1 MLGGW
6 QWIGLALVLLHFAL
20 PFGLLLSRDLKRRS
34 RTLMRVALL
43 LLAMRWVD
51 AYWMITPTFYPH
63 GLRVHWMDFAAVIGL
78 AGLWLAF
85 YLRQLKSRPLLPAGD
100 PELEEVF
107 AHE

>member
-1 MLGGW
+1 MTKD
-6 QWIGLALVLLHFAL
+6 I
-20 PFGLLLSRDLKRRS
+20 
-34 RTLMRVALL
+34 
-43 LLAMRWVD
+43 
-51 AYWMITPTFYPH
+51 AYGPVIRFQI
-63 GLRVHWMDFAAVIGL
+63 IGL